1 MRPWGKL
8 ILSCAILLG
17 GTVGSTGIPSTYAA
31 TNQVKIVLD
40 GYSLPFPVAPVVIS
54 GTTMVPFRA
63 ISEALGINVQWN
75 QKLKKITATKQ
86 TDEGSK
92 VVELTMGSKT
102 AKVNGQNVPLTLAP
116 RTISNT
122 TMIPLSFFSQQ
133 FGAAVGWNQAA
144 KTVSITSPREE
155 MYTLGFYALRS
166 YDEIKYLPSLD
177 AAAFGW
183 GRIDREGNFTTTG
196 DEYKWPSSLGDIT
209 GESIV
214 QEAQSVGTT
223 SSFMVYALDGQLELT
238 KNLEDKQLQAKT
250 IEGIVTTAVEKG
262 FKGITLDFE
271 GLGLTGDSAK
281 VKSDYNA
288 FVKAIATRAHSE
300 GLTLTLALHP
310 INSSYKGYDYKTL
323 GNLADELIIM
333 AYAFE
338 NEKGPEPLAKV
349 DEAIRLALKE
359 TSKDKLL
366 LGISRG
372 SEDAASINSK
382 IGLAKRYDL
391 KGIALW
397 RLGIIGPAAWTEMN
411 KSIVLD

>member
-214 QEAQSVGTT
+214 QEAQSVGTA

>member
-1 MRPWGKL
+1 MKLWGKL
-8 ILSCAILLG
+8 ILSCSILLG

-63 ISEALGINVQWN
+63 ISEALGIEVQWN
-75 QKLKKITATKQ
+75 QKLKKITATKL
-86 TDEGSK
+86 TDQGSK
-92 VVELTMGSKT
+92 VVELTMGNKT
-102 AKVNGQNVPLTLAP
+102 AKVNGQNTALTLAP

-133 FGAAVGWNQAA
+133 FGAAVGWNQAT

-177 AAAFGW
+177 SAAFGW

-209 GESIV
+209 GETIV
-214 QEAQSVGTT
+214 QEAQSVGTAP
-223 SSFMVYALDGQLELT
+223 SFMVYALDGQLELT
-238 KNLEDKQLQAKT
+238 KNLENKQLQAKT
-250 IEGIVTTAVEKG
+250 IDGIVTTAVEKG
-262 FKGITLDFE
+262 FKGITIDFE

-300 GLTLTLALHP
+300 GLTLTVVLHP

-323 GNLADELIIM
+323 GNLADELVIM

-338 NEKGPEPLAKV
+338 DEKGPEPIAKV

-397 RLGIIGPAAWTEMN
+397 RLGIIGPAAWAEMN

>member
-1 MRPWGKL
+1 MKSWGKV

-17 GTVGSTGIPSTYAA
+17 GTAGSIGQPTTYAA
-31 TNQVKIVLD
+31 TSQVKIMLD
-40 GYSLPFPVAPVVIS
+40 GYSLPFSTAPVVIN

-63 ISEALGINVQWN
+63 ISEALGIDVQWN
-75 QKLKKITATKQ
+75 QKLKKITATKK
-86 TDEGSK
+86 TDQESK
-92 VVELTMGSKT
+92 VVELTLGNKT
-102 AKVNGQNVPLTLAP
+102 AKVNGQSVALALAP
-116 RTISNT
+116 RTLSNT

-133 FGAAVGWNQAA
+133 FGAEVGWNQST

-155 MYTLGFYALRS
+155 MYTLGFYAIRS
-166 YDEIKYLPSLD
+166 YDEINYMPSLD
-177 AAAFGW
+177 SAAFGW
-183 GRIDREGNFTTTG
+183 GRIDRDGNFTISG
-196 DEYKWPSSLGDIT
+196 DEYKWPAPAGEVTGETIIEQAQSLGT
-209 GESIV
+209 KP
-214 QEAQSVGTT
+214 
-223 SSFMVYALDGQLELT
+223 SFMVYALDGQLELT
-238 KNLEDKQLQAKT
+238 KNLEDKQLQSKT
-250 IEGIVTTAVEKG
+250 IDGIVSTAVEKG

-271 GLGLTGDSAK
+271 GLGLTGDAAK
-281 VKSDYNA
+281 VQSDYNA

-300 GLTLTLALHP
+300 GLTLSLALHP
-310 INSSYKGYDYKTL
+310 LNSSYKGYDYKTL

-333 AYAFE
+333 AYAYA
-338 NEKGPEPLAKV
+338 NEDGPEPMDKV

-372 SEDAASINSK
+372 SENAASINSK

-397 RLGIIGPAAWTEMN
+397 RLGIIGPAAWAEMN

>member
-214 QEAQSVGTT
+214 QEAQSVGTA

-359 TSKDKLL
+359 TTKDKLL

>member
-155 MYTLGFYALRS
+155 MYTMGFYALRS

-214 QEAQSVGTT
+214 QEAQSVGTA

>member
-1 MRPWGKL
+1 MKPWGKL

-63 ISEALGINVQWN
+63 ISEALGIEVQWN
-75 QKLKKITATKQ
+75 QKLKKITATKR

-183 GRIDREGNFTTTG
+183 GRIDRDGNFTTTG

-209 GESIV
+209 GETIV
-214 QEAQSVGTT
+214 QEAQSVGTAP
-223 SSFMVYALDGQLELT
+223 SFMVYALDGQLELT

-288 FVKAIATRAHSE
+288 FVKAMATRAHSE

-359 TSKDKLL
+359 TSKEKLL

-397 RLGIIGPAAWTEMN
+397 RLGIIGPAAWAEMN